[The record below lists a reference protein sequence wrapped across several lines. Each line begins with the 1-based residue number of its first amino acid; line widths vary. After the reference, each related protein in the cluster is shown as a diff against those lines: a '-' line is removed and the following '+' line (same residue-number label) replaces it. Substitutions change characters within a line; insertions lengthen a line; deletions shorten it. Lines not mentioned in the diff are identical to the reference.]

1 MINFCD
7 TRNVN
12 CELSLSTFTPDLQLV
27 SMQKGKQCY
36 QIIIDNLIVFQMQY
50 EHESWTDNSF

>member
-1 MINFCD
+1 MINFFD
-7 TRNVN
+7 TQNVN

-36 QIIIDNLIVFQMQY
+36 QIIIDKFFQMQY